1 MIRILAALAVLAVL
15 LPLPGVALALVVLAA
30 TVAVGAFA
38 RWSYRADPPVWR
50 SPGPNW
56 SGRFV

>member
-1 MIRILAALAVLAVL
+1 MIRVLMVLAVLAVL
-15 LPLPGVALALVVLAA
+15 VPVPGVALALVVLAA
-30 TVAVGAFA
+30 AGAVARFA
-38 RWSYRADPPVWR
+38 VWSYRADPPVWR